1 MSFTRLEPS
10 GVNTSANFT
19 FANVTVNGNVT
30 SGNANLGNAATAN
43 YFIGNGA
50 LLTGISGTYSNA
62 DVANYLP
69 TYTGNVS
76 ANYFLGNGALLTGI
90 AGTYS
95 NADVAN
101 YLPTYTGNVSAN
113 YIFGNGSGLT
123 SLNGAN
129 VTGQVP
135 NSLISGTVYEAAQP
149 NITSVGILSNVSI
162 LGSGNVSN
170 LLVSNFVLGNLIPNA
185 NVTYN
190 LGNNDYRWNDLYL
203 AGNSIII
210 GGAQIQ
216 ASGADIALT
225 GNVESGN
232 ANLGNLAVAN
242 YFSGNGSLLSSITGG
257 NVVGQVG
264 NALVSGTV
272 YTAAQP
278 NITSVGTLTS
288 LNVSINANTTDL
300 NVSGNA
306 TVAGNLTVNGNVTY
320 INVESLVIED
330 PIIEMGGGPNGNA
343 LTTNDGKDR
352 GEILHYYTT
361 APVDAFMGWD
371 NSNGEF
377 AFGSNVSVASEV
389 VTFNSFGNVR
399 AGYFIGNGSALSS
412 ITGANVTGQVAN
424 ALVAGTVY
432 TNAQPNITSLG
443 TLANLSVTSN
453 VSAGNVLTNN
463 LLYANGVAW
472 SFGATYSNTNVAA
485 YLPTYTGN
493 VAAGN
498 VLTDNLLYANGSP
511 YSFGSTYSNANVANY
526 LPTYTGNV
534 AAGNVLTNNLLYANG
549 VAWSFGATYSNT
561 NVAAYLPTYTGNVA
575 ASYFIGNGSALTSIT
590 GGNVTGQVSNALVAG
605 TVYTAAQPNITSV
618 GTLSSLT
625 VTGLIIAT
633 ANGIRAANIY
643 DSTGTLTVET
653 RYGNKAG
660 DAGIY
665 GNLTVGT
672 SGTGNITAYN
682 ANLGNLVIGNFLQ
695 GTLTTGA
702 QPNITSV
709 GTLSSLSVTANVS
722 AGNILTN
729 NLLYANGVAWSF
741 GSSYSNTNV
750 AAYLPTYT
758 GNVAANYFIGNG
770 STLTSITGA
779 NVTGQVA
786 NALVAG
792 TVYTNAQPNIT
803 SLGTLSS
810 LTVTGNV
817 SSGNSNLG
825 NLTVSNFFSG
835 NGSLLTSITGSNI
848 AGQVGNALVA
858 GTVYTNAQPNI
869 TSVGTL
875 SSLTVTANV
884 IAGNANLGNLA
895 TANFFSGNGSLLTS
909 ITGANVTGQVANAL
923 VAGTVYTA
931 AQPNITSLGILS
943 SLTVTANISAGNA
956 NISGNIVAT
965 NGTLTGALLLG
976 SGSGGNI
983 SGANVVTANLFT
995 GTLTTGAQPNITS
1008 VGTLTILTVTGN
1020 ISSGNANLGNLATAN
1035 FLSGNGSLLS
1045 SITGGNVTGQVANSL
1060 VAGTIYTNAQPN
1072 ITSLGT
1078 LSSLNVTGNVSSGN
1092 SNLGN
1097 LAIANFFSG
1106 NGSLLSSITGGN
1118 VNGQVAN
1125 ALVASTVYTN
1135 AQPNITS
1142 LGTLSSLSVTANVS
1156 AGNVLTNNLL
1166 YANGVAWSFGT
1177 TYSNTNVAAYL
1188 PTYTGNV
1195 AANYFIGN
1203 GSLLTN
1209 ITGSNVTGQVGNA
1222 LVSGTVYTAAQPNI
1236 TSVGTLS
1243 SLAIS
1248 GNANVSTDLNVTG
1261 NTIITGNLT
1270 VQGNTSYIN
1279 VETLRVEDP
1288 IIELGGG
1295 PNGNPL
1301 TTNDGKDRGTLLHYY
1316 TTAPVDAFMG
1326 WDNSNGEF
1334 AFGSN
1339 VSVTNEVVTFNSL
1352 GNVRA
1357 SYIIANGSLLTSITG
1372 ANITG
1377 QVGNALIAGTVYTN
1391 AQPNITSLGTLSSLS
1406 VTANVSAGNILSD
1419 NLLYANG
1426 VSWSFGSSYSN
1437 TNVAA
1442 YLPTYTGNVAAGNI
1456 LTNNLLYANGVAW
1469 SFGTTYSNTNVA
1481 AYLPTYTGN
1490 VAANYFIGNGSALT
1504 SITGGNVS
1512 GQVGNALVAGTVYTN
1527 AQPNI
1532 TSLGTLSSLSVTA
1545 NVSAGNVLTNNLLYA
1560 NGVAWSF
1567 GSTYSNTNVA
1577 AYLPTY
1583 TGNVTAGNV
1592 LTNNLLYSNGVA
1604 WSFGSSYSNTNVA
1617 AYLPTYTGN
1626 VAANYFIGNGSTL
1639 TSITG
1644 SNVSGQVGNALVAGT
1659 VYTNAQPNIT
1669 SVGTLTSLN
1678 VTGNIS
1684 SGNANLGNAVTANFF
1699 VGNGSLLTGISAS
1712 VSSIS
1717 NGTSNINI
1725 GSSGGNITAGVGGTS
1740 NVLILTSTGAN
1751 VTGYANVS
1759 ANFSAGNA
1767 TVAGTLTMGSGS
1779 GGNLTGANVI
1789 SANLFTG
1796 TLTTGTQPN
1805 ITSIGTL
1812 SSLTVT
1818 GLIIATSNGIRTAN
1832 IFDSTGTVTIE
1843 TRYGNRA
1850 GDAGIYGNLTVGT
1863 SGTGNIT
1870 SYNANLGNLVI
1881 GNFLQ
1886 GTLITGAQPNITS
1899 IGTLQSTT
1907 IAANSNITLSGSLAQ
1922 ITGANLVSAS
1932 LLTGA
1937 LTTAAQPNI
1946 TSVGTLQS
1954 TTIAANSNVT
1964 LSGSLSQITGANL
1977 VSASLLTGTLT
1988 TAAQP
1993 NITTVGTLSSLSV
2006 TANVSAGNVLTNNL
2020 LYANGVAWNFGSS
2033 YSNTNVAA
2041 YLPTYTGN
2049 LTAGNISGANL
2060 ISGNFL
2066 TGTLTTAA
2074 QPNITSVGSLTSLT
2088 VSGDASVTGF
2098 ITSQEF
2104 TEVTQSLT
2112 GATGTVTHNV
2122 AGGLIFVHTSVA
2134 ASFTANFTN
2143 VPTTDNRSIVV
2154 TIVITQG
2161 ATGFIPNAVQIN
2173 SVAQTINWPGGVT
2186 PTGNANK
2193 RDVFTFAL
2201 LRVSGAWTV
2210 LGNNGT
2216 FG

>member
-43 YFIGNGA
+43 YFIGNGS
-50 LLTGISGTYSNA
+50 LLTGIAGTYSNA

-76 ANYFLGNGALLTGI
+76 ANYFIGNGALLTGI

-113 YIFGNGSGLT
+113 YVFGNGSGLT

-135 NSLISGTVYEAAQP
+135 NSLVSGTVYTAAQP
-149 NITSVGILSNVSI
+149 NITSTGTLANVAVSGSANVGNLSVT
-162 LGSGNVSN
+162 G
-170 LLVSNFVLGNLIPNA
+170 FVTGNLIPNA
-185 NVTYN
+185 NITYN
-190 LGNNDYRWNDLYL
+190 LGNNNYRWNDLYL

-225 GNVESGN
+225 GNIESGN

-272 YTAAQP
+272 YSASQP

-320 INVESLVIED
+320 INVESLVVED
-330 PIIEMGGGPNGNA
+330 PIIELGGGPNGNA
-343 LTTNDGKDR
+343 LITNDGKDR

-377 AFGSNVSVASEV
+377 AFGSNVSVASEI
-389 VTFNSFGNVR
+389 VTFNSFGNIR

-412 ITGANVTGQVAN
+412 ITGANVTGQVGN

-443 TLANLSVTSN
+443 TLANLAVTSN

-511 YSFGSTYSNANVANY
+511 YSFSSTYSNANVANY

-534 AAGNVLTNNLLYANG
+534 AAGNVLTDNLLYANG

-605 TVYTAAQPNITSV
+605 TVYTAAQPNITSL

-625 VTGLIIAT
+625 VTGLITAT
-633 ANGIRAANIY
+633 SNGVKTANIY
-643 DSTGTLTVET
+643 DSTGTLTIET
-653 RYGNKAG
+653 QYGNKAG

-695 GTLTTGA
+695 GTLTTSSQPNITSVGTLSSLTVAGNVSSGNANLGNAVTANFFIGNGSLLTGISTSSSLISNGNSNVSIGSSGGNITAGVGGTANVLILTSTGA
-702 QPNITSV
+702 NVTGYATVSANFSAGNATVAGTLTMGSGSGGNLTGANVISANLFTGTLTTANQPNITSV

-741 GSSYSNTNV
+741 DSSYSNTNV

-770 STLTSITGA
+770 SALTSITGA
-779 NVTGQVA
+779 NVTGQVG
-786 NALVAG
+786 NALIAG

-810 LTVTGNV
+810 LTIDGNL

-825 NLTVSNFFSG
+825 NLAV
-835 NGSLLTSITGSNI
+835 
-848 AGQVGNALVA
+848 
-858 GTVYTNAQPNI
+858 
-869 TSVGTL
+869 
-875 SSLTVTANV
+875 
-884 IAGNANLGNLA
+884 
-895 TANFFSGNGSLLTS
+895 ANFFSGNGSLLTS
-909 ITGANVTGQVANAL
+909 ITG
-923 VAGTVYTA
+923 
-931 AQPNITSLGILS
+931 
-943 SLTVTANISAGNA
+943 
-956 NISGNIVAT
+956 
-965 NGTLTGALLLG
+965 
-976 SGSGGNI
+976 GNI
-983 SGANVVTANLFT
+983 SGQV
-995 GTLTTGAQPNITS
+995 
-1008 VGTLTILTVTGN
+1008 
-1020 ISSGNANLGNLATAN
+1020 GNAL
-1035 FLSGNGSLLS
+1035 
-1045 SITGGNVTGQVANSL
+1045 I
-1060 VAGTIYTNAQPN
+1060 AGTVYTNAQPN

-1078 LSSLNVTGNVSSGN
+1078 LTSLSITGNLSSGN

-1097 LAIANFFSG
+1097 LSVANFFSG
-1106 NGSLLSSITGGN
+1106 NGSLLSSITGSN

-1125 ALVASTVYTN
+1125 AAI
-1135 AQPNITS
+1135 A
-1142 LGTLSSLSVTANVS
+1142 
-1156 AGNVLTNNLL
+1156 
-1166 YANGVAWSFGT
+1166 
-1177 TYSNTNVAAYL
+1177 
-1188 PTYTGNV
+1188 
-1195 AANYFIGN
+1195 
-1203 GSLLTN
+1203 
-1209 ITGSNVTGQVGNA
+1209 
-1222 LVSGTVYTAAQPNI
+1222 GTVYTAAQPNI

-1243 SLAIS
+1243 SLAVS

-1295 PNGNPL
+1295 PNGNAL
-1301 TTNDGKDRGTLLHYY
+1301 TTNDGKDRGTLLNYY

-1339 VSVTNEVVTFNSL
+1339 VTVTNEVVTFNTL
-1352 GNVRA
+1352 GNLRA

-1372 ANITG
+1372 SNVTG

-1426 VSWSFGSSYSN
+1426 VAWSFGSSYSN

-1442 YLPTYTGNVAAGNI
+1442 YLPTYTGNVAAGNV

-1469 SFGTTYSNTNVA
+1469 SFGATYSNTNVA

-1490 VAANYFIGNGSALT
+1490 LT
-1504 SITGGNVS
+1504 
-1512 GQVGNALVAGTVYTN
+1512 AD
-1527 AQPNI
+1527 
-1532 TSLGTLSSLSVTA
+1532 
-1545 NVSAGNVLTNNLLYA
+1545 
-1560 NGVAWSF
+1560 
-1567 GSTYSNTNVA
+1567 
-1577 AYLPTY
+1577 
-1583 TGNVTAGNV
+1583 
-1592 LTNNLLYSNGVA
+1592 
-1604 WSFGSSYSNTNVA
+1604 
-1617 AYLPTYTGN
+1617 
-1626 VAANYFIGNGSTL
+1626 
-1639 TSITG
+1639 
-1644 SNVSGQVGNALVAGT
+1644 
-1659 VYTNAQPNIT
+1659 
-1669 SVGTLTSLN
+1669 
-1678 VTGNIS
+1678 NIS
-1684 SGNANLGNAVTANFF
+1684 GANLISGNFL
-1699 VGNGSLLTGISAS
+1699 
-1712 VSSIS
+1712 
-1717 NGTSNINI
+1717 
-1725 GSSGGNITAGVGGTS
+1725 
-1740 NVLILTSTGAN
+1740 
-1751 VTGYANVS
+1751 
-1759 ANFSAGNA
+1759 
-1767 TVAGTLTMGSGS
+1767 
-1779 GGNLTGANVI
+1779 
-1789 SANLFTG
+1789 TG
-1796 TLTTGTQPN
+1796 TLTTAAQPN
-1805 ITSIGTL
+1805 VTSVGTL

-1818 GLIIATSNGIRTAN
+1818 GLIIATSNGVRVAN
-1832 IFDSTGTVTIE
+1832 IYDSTGTLTIE
-1843 TRYGNRA
+1843 TKYGNKA
-1850 GDAGIYGNLTVGT
+1850 GDAGVYGNLTVGT

-1870 SYNANLGNLVI
+1870 AYNANLGNLVI

-1886 GTLITGAQPNITS
+1886 GTLTTGAQPNITS
-1899 IGTLQSTT
+1899 VGTLQSTT
-1907 IAANSNITLSGSLAQ
+1907 IAANSNITLSGSLSQITGANLVSASLLTGTLTTAAQPNVTSLGTLASLNVTANISSGNANLGNLLVANFHSGNGSLLFGIVGANVTGQVSNALITSTVYTAAQPNITSVGTLQSTTIAANSNITLSGSLSQ

-1946 TSVGTLQS
+1946 TSVGTLQN
-1954 TTIAANSNVT
+1954 TTLAANSNVT

-1977 VSASLLTGTLT
+1977 VSASLFTGTLT
-1988 TAAQP
+1988 TGAQPNVTSVGTLQSTTLAANSNVSLSGSLSQISGANLVSASFFTGVLTTGSQP
-1993 NITTVGTLSSLSV
+1993 NITSVGTLASLSV
-2006 TANVSAGNVLTNNL
+2006 TGNVSAGNILTNNL
-2020 LYANGVAWNFGSS
+2020 LYANGVAWNFGS

-2122 AGGLIFVHTSVA
+2122 AGGIIFVHTSVS

-2154 TIVITQG
+2154 TIIISQG
-2161 ATGFIPNAVQIN
+2161 ATAYIPNAVQIN
-2173 SVAQTINWPGGVT
+2173 SVGQTINWSGGSA

-2201 LRVSGAWTV
+2201 LRVSGTWTV
-2210 LGNNGT
+2210 LGNSGS